1 MASTTGIVF
10 VMTVDG
16 RPIFEHVV
24 GEPALSGEGPNAYP
38 FVMHASLDMVD
49 AERWTSGQM
58 NLRRV
63 DAFQGKNIYAYVTA
77 SNVVLLLMHDDGNEE
92 NVSYF
97 FREVHELYIKLML
110 NPFYTHGDAIQS
122 KSFKQRVHKLMVS
135 VQ

>member
-1 MASTTGIVF
+1 MGARSSSTLWATS
-10 VMTVDG
+10 
-16 RPIFEHVV
+16 P
-24 GEPALSGEGPNAYP
+24 PGEGPNAYP